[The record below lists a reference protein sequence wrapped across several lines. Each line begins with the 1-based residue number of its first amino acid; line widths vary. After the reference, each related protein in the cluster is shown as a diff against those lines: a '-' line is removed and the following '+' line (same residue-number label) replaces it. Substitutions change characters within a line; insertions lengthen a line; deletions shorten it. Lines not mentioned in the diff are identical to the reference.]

1 MIRGDRRVHADLHTR
16 RRGRCRPW
24 CRRRHRASPRSTRA
38 LSPVETGNSPD
49 VTPSTA
55 DHVGAHDG
63 GKALVCRSPAPGPSP
78 DTPDHERRRPRTPPV
93 LVGDPVLRQFR
104 RRQTPPRSATNSRQ
118 PGLLERRAPATIS
131 FASPELTRKPPLPEP
146 LPRSPYVTIT
156 RHREPTKSYN
166 RYGRLRRVGRS
177 LDGLTRARASGAA
190 AGPET

>member
-1 MIRGDRRVHADLHTR
+1 M
-16 RRGRCRPW
+16 
-24 CRRRHRASPRSTRA
+24 
-38 LSPVETGNSPD
+38 
-49 VTPSTA
+49 
-55 DHVGAHDG
+55 GAHDG
-63 GKALVCRSPAPGPSP
+63 GRALVCRSPAPGPSP

-104 RRQTPPRSATNSRQ
+104 RRQTPPRSATSSRQ

-146 LPRSPYVTIT
+146 LPRSPYVTTT
-156 RHREPTKSYN
+156 RHREATKSYN

-190 AGPET
+190 AGPETRPIRAPPG